1 MAFFKVQ
8 VKRENNTPKHFNVV
22 ANRPQEA
29 LQVAAS
35 QLREEGITDAQ
46 TIEVVSKISSL
57 RD

>member
-8 VKRENNTPKHFNVV
+8 VKRENNTPRHFNVV
-22 ANRPQEA
+22 ADRPQGA

-35 QLREEGITDAQ
+35 QLREEGITDVRA
-46 TIEVVSKISSL
+46 IEVIGQINSL